1 LERLRTGLL
10 HPAMKPCAEG
20 VGGDQTASTG
30 VPSPDAW
37 SSASSPHELGGVPNP
52 PPLQHLTHGQ
62 DPEVQQPQL

>member
-1 LERLRTGLL
+1 
-10 HPAMKPCAEG
+10 